1 MSRNGQYGQGR
12 PPQRR
17 GPAEHDPY
25 APQWPQQPGGYPDP
39 NYANGGQQG
48 YHYPP
53 EPDLYGSPQNGGGL
67 ERFAPQNGAAPYQQ
81 DPRGYDLGSYM
92 PNGAQE
98 GYPPA
103 EPAQYAP
110 QQQGYAET
118 DADYDDG
125 LGDVEDESRGGRR
138 WMVIAIALVGAI
150 GLGGGLAYT
159 YKMLFTNGSGRAP
172 FVRNVEPPNKVKP
185 VSSGRENAQVDK
197 KLFTRLGEDSN
208 AEVRGTP
215 TGSEPEAQAADGSSD
230 AQVGGPRPVRIIPIQ
245 PGGQGQGSGQVGATG
260 SVDTAAKPMVA
271 LPGLMIDTSGGGA
284 ARQRYPQ
291 QGAQQ
296 QAAQQQG
303 AEQQQGAQL
312 GAPVR
317 IAALPQQQNTQQAGA
332 EPVLPTRRP
341 VAIPTTPTTPTTPS
355 TASAT
360 QTAPR
365 APAPKREVTASA
377 AMTTNTPVSS
387 GYVAVLSSKK
397 SRMDAMKAYASLD
410 QKYRDMLASS
420 TFDVQEADLGDK
432 GVWYRAVIGPPRSYE
447 GAKKLCDD
455 LKAAGHQDCW
465 PARY

>member
-1 MSRNGQYGQGR
+1 MRLSGRSNPAAIPTRTTPTAASRATTIR
-12 PPQRR
+12 PSR
-17 GPAEHDPY
+17 
-25 APQWPQQPGGYPDP
+25 
-39 NYANGGQQG
+39 
-48 YHYPP
+48 
-53 EPDLYGSPQNGGGL
+53 DLYGSPQNGGGL

-208 AEVRGTP
+208 AEVRELRPAASPKRRRPMVRATP
-215 TGSEPEAQAADGSSD
+215 RSVGRVRCGSS
-230 AQVGGPRPVRIIPIQ
+230 RSQ

-447 GAKKLCDD
+447 GAKKICDD